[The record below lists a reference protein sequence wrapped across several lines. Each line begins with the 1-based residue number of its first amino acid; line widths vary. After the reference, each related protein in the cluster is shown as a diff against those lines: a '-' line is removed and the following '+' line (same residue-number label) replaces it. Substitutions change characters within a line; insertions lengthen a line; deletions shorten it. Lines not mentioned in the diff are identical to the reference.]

1 MGRGD
6 DHGGST
12 SRKRGE
18 MLIRDRFESRRVF
31 FDFHARSER
40 FEAVKPTL
48 RLASSQITDR
58 LAQCRNLLP
67 ENPRERG
74 LLNDPGSLQDP
85 QSVTALDPMMPTGVA
100 AEDQAAVVL

>member
-31 FDFHARSER
+31 FDFHDRSEG
-40 FEAVKPTL
+40 FEAVKTTL

-67 ENPRERG
+67 ENLRERS
-74 LLNDPGSLQDP
+74 LFNDSRSLKDA
-85 QSVTALDPMMPTGVA
+85 QSVTALDPMMLTGVA
-100 AEDQAAVVL
+100 AED